1 MKIAAVDLY
10 QNFKQKVTSIVKA
23 FLFHWCCNWSSA
35 KNLFL
40 ETSTNVAILYF
51 WKLCFSFKK
60 PFFVLKYGPAVF
72 NVSKF
77 SNSSGNQLTQTF
89 WYFGISILALHA
101 CVIHTVF
108 SWTLIIYKTFLIKSC
123 YLKML
128 LNNMYTITMFSIS
141 RYYKIVIPCSKLYSL
156 QTSITLSIREV
167 STQCYKTATEW
178 EFQVIKLYLIGRGFS
193 GPGVAI
199 KRPCF
204 NFFHSLPHLSLYWST
219 KTKISEKTFSC
230 KSKNKKN
237 I

>member
-1 MKIAAVDLY
+1 M
-10 QNFKQKVTSIVKA
+10 
-23 FLFHWCCNWSSA
+23 
-35 KNLFL
+35 
-40 ETSTNVAILYF
+40 
-51 WKLCFSFKK
+51 
-60 PFFVLKYGPAVF
+60 
-72 NVSKF
+72 
-77 SNSSGNQLTQTF
+77 
-89 WYFGISILALHA
+89 ALHE
-101 CVIHTVF
+101 CVIYTVF

-156 QTSITLSIREV
+156 QTSNTLSIREV

-230 KSKNKKN
+230 KSKNKKISKRNTIKRANNLNKQHCRTNTINN
-237 I
+237 ISIYKNPIELLR

>member
-1 MKIAAVDLY
+1 M
-10 QNFKQKVTSIVKA
+10 
-23 FLFHWCCNWSSA
+23 
-35 KNLFL
+35 
-40 ETSTNVAILYF
+40 
-51 WKLCFSFKK
+51 
-60 PFFVLKYGPAVF
+60 
-72 NVSKF
+72 
-77 SNSSGNQLTQTF
+77 
-89 WYFGISILALHA
+89 ALHE
-101 CVIHTVF
+101 CVIYTVF

-167 STQCYKTATEW
+167 STPCYKTATEW

-230 KSKNKKN
+230 KSKIEKKISKRNTIKRANNLNKQYCRTN
-237 I
+237 AINDISTYDNPIELLR

>member
-1 MKIAAVDLY
+1 MALY
-10 QNFKQKVTSIVKA
+10 
-23 FLFHWCCNWSSA
+23 
-35 KNLFL
+35 
-40 ETSTNVAILYF
+40 
-51 WKLCFSFKK
+51 
-60 PFFVLKYGPAVF
+60 
-72 NVSKF
+72 
-77 SNSSGNQLTQTF
+77 
-89 WYFGISILALHA
+89 A

-167 STQCYKTATEW
+167 STPCYKTATEW
-178 EFQVIKLYLIGRGFS
+178 EFQVIKFYLIGRGFS

-230 KSKNKKN
+230 KSKDKKISKRNTIKRANNLNKQHCRTNTINNISIYKN
-237 I
+237 PIE